1 MPTPCTPCIGCSAP
15 LPENAAFCPRCGR
28 ATGASVIVKE
38 STESLLRHLASMLQ
52 KHSARKLVVKFIST
66 TWGVESRRPTKKVK
80 SIRFHTGM
88 GLLESSRAF
97 VVTPRKGKTLF
108 ADSSWADIAVEVF
121 QEAGFDDAKA
131 FGEAYRTHTRRNV
144 EIVKKYT

>member
-1 MPTPCTPCIGCSAP
+1 MATPCIACSAT
-15 LPENAAFCPRCGR
+15 LPENAAFCPRCGH
-28 ATGASVIVKE
+28 ATGASVVVKE
-38 STESLLRHLASMLQ
+38 STESLLRQLASSLQ
-52 KHSARKLVVKFIST
+52 KHSGRKLVVKFVSAP
-66 TWGVESRRPTKKVK
+66 WGFESRSPTKKVS
-80 SIRFHTGM
+80 SIGFHTGM

-108 ADSSWADIAVEVF
+108 HDCSWADITIEVF

-131 FGEAYRTHTRRNV
+131 FGEAYTTQTRCNV